1 MSYATDAELI
11 SYALAR
17 GITVTSAEA
26 PILLVKAKD
35 WLDIQPITFDTDDVP
50 QAIKDA
56 QMVGALLIHAGYDLF
71 QPDSDRVVSESIS
84 GAVSTTYAEKSTY
97 FIQLEALIAP
107 YVTVGKHGGNVI
119 NLVRG

>member
-11 SYALAR
+11 AYALAR
-17 GITVTSAEA
+17 GVTITSAEA
-26 PILLVKAKD
+26 AILLVKAKD

-56 QMVGALLIHAGYDLF
+56 QMVACMIIHAGYDLM
-71 QPDSDRVVSESIS
+71 QSDSERVVSESIS
-84 GAVSTTYAEKSTY
+84 GAVSTTYADKSTT
-97 FIQLEALIAP
+97 FKQLQALIAP
-107 YVTVGKHGGNVI
+107 YTTVGKHAGNTI